1 MTPLQSMT
9 FFVLVLVVIICLL
22 IWVIEFVAWM
32 VHRRDVDV
40 DAVEENSDPKTAKLT
55 VVKTSDEPYDHE
67 IHGL

>member
-9 FFVLVLVVIICLL
+9 FFVLVLVVIICLV
-22 IWVIEFVAWM
+22 IWLIEFVYQV
-32 VHRRDVDV
+32 VHLRDVDV
-40 DAVEENSDPKTAKLT
+40 DVAEENSDPETTKLT